1 MCFLK
6 PFLETSRLELYP
18 AQQHM
23 KTLRLFLAFFSF
35 TLVLAII
42 AGCRSTQP
50 VKAAGPVSLNVLN
63 FLAKG
68 DGNTKDTKAFQAALD
83 DCAANGGGTVNV
95 PNGVYL
101 IGSIVIGPNTTLRLA
116 NRANLIGSRDIA
128 DYPLVRVRWEGEFR
142 QGHRALISSDNADN
156 VTITGGGSIFGP
168 PLNVSWLRNPRGPA
182 LIELANGTNVTL
194 TGFTTMYQQLWSIH
208 LLFCKNVTV
217 RNLVIRTINTN
228 GDGIDVDSCDGV
240 TIDGCDINTGDDA
253 ISLKSGRGLAAL
265 QLERPTQNV
274 LIRNCT
280 LVSSIDA
287 GLGLGTEMSSGIR
300 DVRLENCTLS
310 GRQNGI
316 FIKSRD
322 GRGGF
327 MENITGENLTINN
340 SPTFIG
346 IDLIKKGIQ
355 ASDPVPGDVE
365 KWALVKNITFN
376 HVTVN
381 NVQTLVLGTNIPPAR
396 PLDGFTLTDINGK
409 CSRGIILTNVLNAK
423 FDAINVTGF
432 QGELFVTNNVQ
443 LAP

>member
-1 MCFLK
+1 MGYDVAKLTMK
-6 PFLETSRLELYP
+6 MSRLSVAVLC
-18 AQQHM
+18 
-23 KTLRLFLAFFSF
+23 F
-35 TLVLAII
+35 TLALTITI
-42 AGCRSTQP
+42 GCRSEQP
-50 VKAAGPVSLNVLN
+50 VKAARPVSLDVRS

-68 DGNTKDTKAFQAALD
+68 DGKTKDTAAFQAALNF
-83 DCAANGGGTVNV
+83 CGARGGGTVNV
-95 PNGVYL
+95 PSGAYL
-101 IGSIVIGPNTTLRLA
+101 IGSIVIGPNTTLRLE
-116 NRANLIGSRDIA
+116 RGANLIGSRDIA

-142 QGHRALISSDNADN
+142 QGHRALISSEKADN
-156 VTITGGGSIFGP
+156 VSITGPGSIFGP

-194 TGFTTMYQQLWSIH
+194 NGFTTMYQQLWSIH
-208 LLFCKNVTV
+208 LLFCKNVTA

-228 GDGIDVDSCDGV
+228 GDGIDVDSCSDL
-240 TIDGCDINTGDDA
+240 TIENCDINTGDDA
-253 ISLKSGRGLAAL
+253 ISLKSGRGLAAM
-265 QLERPTQNV
+265 QLGRPTQNI
-274 LIRNCT
+274 LITNCT

-287 GLGLGTEMSSGIR
+287 GLGLGTEMSGGIR

-340 SPTFIG
+340 SPTFVG
-346 IDLIKKGIQ
+346 IDLVTKGIQ
-355 ASDPVPGDVE
+355 ASDPVPGAVE

-376 HVTVN
+376 HITVN

-396 PLDGFTLTDINGK
+396 PLDGLTLTDITGK
-409 CSRGIILTNVLNAK
+409 CGRGIILTNVLNAK

-432 QGELFVTNNVQ
+432 KGELFVTNNVQ